1 MARRG
6 RRKNP
11 FKLKLRKE
19 IVYSVVSILF
29 LVAAALVMLSFT
41 RSSPILSDL
50 YRILFRAFGWTML
63 ILPFLLISIGL
74 LMMSLKWAITSP
86 SLLLGGLLVFMGSLG
101 VSGAGELGFLI
112 QDSLSALIGG
122 AGSTLLTVA
131 TILIGGMIITNTP
144 LEELVIGLTRIL
156 GSFQAIFSWLFVKK
170 DDFGEPIKK
179 PSQKPLFQADAETK
193 INIPNASPAPA
204 LDNTTKSANSK
215 SKDGVMTPA
224 FEPHLNSSPKDA
236 TAKIW
241 KYPSLNLLS
250 AQKGAKADRGDI
262 KENASIIESTL
273 DSFGIRAK
281 VMEVNGGPAVTQYAI
296 RIAEGTKLSKIKGLS
311 TDLALALAAPT
322 GTIRIEA
329 PIPGR
334 NLVGLEIPNRSPEY
348 VTLQEIMTHPTMAKE
363 KSRLAVGLGLGVSG
377 SPIIADIKKM
387 PHVLVAGSTGSG
399 KSVCI
404 NTIITTLLFRNS
416 PQELRFILVD
426 PKRVELTGYNGI
438 PHLLTPVI
446 TNTDAVV
453 AALTWATK
461 EMDKRY
467 KMFAEVGVRNIEE
480 YNELSGFTAME
491 YIVIV
496 IDELADI
503 MLSSPTKVEDLIV
516 RLAQMARATGIH
528 LVLATQR
535 PSVNVI
541 TGLIK
546 ANIPT
551 RIAFNVAS
559 MIDSRVI
566 IDSPGAEK
574 LLGRGDMLYVPPD
587 RPLPTRIQGTYVTNE
602 EIKALIE
609 YLKKTDAGEVKYQEE
624 VTQKYI
630 SGEDGAGDAA
640 SRDPEFEDAVN
651 VVIAAGR
658 ASTSFLQR
666 KMSLGYNK
674 AARIMDQLEHAGVV
688 GPQEGSKPRT
698 VLITSL
704 EQLKAREA
712 NQADN

>member
-1 MARRG
+1 MSRRG

-11 FKLKLRKE
+11 FKLKLKKE
-19 IVYSVVSILF
+19 IIYSIVSLFF
-29 LVAAALVMLSFT
+29 LVAAIISMLSFS
-41 RSSPILSDL
+41 RSGPFLIDVYQVL
-50 YRILFRAFGWTML
+50 YRAFGWTML
-63 ILPFLLISIGL
+63 LVPFLLISIS
-74 LMMSLKWAITSP
+74 LMMMSAKWALSSP
-86 SLLLGGLLVFMGSLG
+86 SLFLGGLLIFIGSLG
-101 VSGAGELGFLI
+101 ISEAGELGMIISESISALFT
-112 QDSLSALIGG
+112 SVGSALISF
-122 AGSTLLTVA
+122 ASIV
-131 TILIGGMIITNTP
+131 IGGMIITNTP
-144 LEELVIGLTRIL
+144 LEELVQGVWRVLSSFGTIFTWIFGQKNHDPLERSNKKINAKQTAFDEIG
-156 GSFQAIFSWLFVKK
+156 
-170 DDFGEPIKK
+170 
-179 PSQKPLFQADAETK
+179 ETK
-193 INIPNASPAPA
+193 INIPSSSPAKEDSKPA
-204 LDNTTKSANSK
+204 GSTKIKPTKDLDL
-215 SKDGVMTPA
+215 D
-224 FEPHLNSSPKDA
+224 PHLNTNKDG
-236 TAKIW
+236 TTKIW
-241 KYPSLNLLS
+241 KYPSLNILS
-250 AQKGAKADRGDI
+250 TQKGAKADRGDI

-296 RIAEGTKLSKIKGLS
+296 KIAEGTKLSKIKGLQ

-322 GTIRIEA
+322 GQIRIEA

-348 VTLQEIMTHPTMAKE
+348 VTLYEIMTHPTMSKE

-377 SPIIADIKKM
+377 SPAIADIKKM

-416 PQELRFILVD
+416 PAELRLILVD
-426 PKRVELTGYNGI
+426 PKRVELTLYNGI

-453 AALTWATK
+453 AALSWATK

-503 MLSSPTKVEDLIV
+503 MLSAPAKVEDLIV

-609 YLKKTDAGEVKYQEE
+609 HLKKNSEGEVQYQEE
-624 VTQKYI
+624 VTEVLVDES
-630 SGEDGAGDAA
+630 SGKGSTE
-640 SRDPEFEDAVN
+640 RDPEFDDAVR
-651 VVIAAGR
+651 VVVAAGK

-674 AARIMDQLEHAGVV
+674 AARIMDQLELAGVV
-688 GPQEGSKPRT
+688 GPAEGAKPRPI
-698 VLITSL
+698 LIHSFD
-704 EQLKAREA
+704 EFKARETNPPA
-712 NQADN
+712 

>member
-1 MARRG
+1 MSRRG

-11 FKLKLRKE
+11 FKLKLKKE
-19 IVYSVVSILF
+19 IVYSVVAILF
-29 LVAAALVMLSFT
+29 LLSAAIIMLSFT
-41 RSSPILSDL
+41 RSGPTLADIYRVL
-50 YRILFRAFGWTML
+50 YRAFGWAML

-74 LMMSLKWAITSP
+74 MMMSLKWAIASP
-86 SLLLGGLLVFMGSLG
+86 SLFLGGLLVFFGSLG
-101 VSGAGELGFLI
+101 LTSAGELGLI
-112 QDSLSALIGG
+112 ISSALSALFTST
-122 AGSTLLTVA
+122 GSSIITLA
-131 TILIGGMIITNTP
+131 TIVIGGMIITNTP
-144 LEELVIGLTRIL
+144 LEELVMGVGGLFSSL
-156 GSFQAIFSWLFVKK
+156 GKAFSWLFTKK
-170 DDFGEPIKK
+170 DDFGDPVKK
-179 PSQKPLFQADAETK
+179 SSSKPLFKDDAETK
-193 INIPNASPAPA
+193 INIPNSAATPPVPAKPAS
-204 LDNTTKSANSK
+204 K
-215 SKDGVMTPA
+215 
-224 FEPHLNSSPKDA
+224 PKDA
-236 TAKIW
+236 VAEFESSLASSKEGTTKIW
-241 KYPSLNLLS
+241 KYPSLSLLS
-250 AQKGAKADRGDI
+250 SDKGAKADRGDI

-348 VTLQEIMTHPTMAKE
+348 VTLQEIMTHPLMHKE

-377 SPIIADIKKM
+377 APIIADIKKM

-453 AALTWATK
+453 SALTWATK

-467 KMFAEVGVRNIEE
+467 KMFAEVGVRNVEE

-602 EIKALIE
+602 EIKALID
-609 YLKKTDAGEVKYQEE
+609 YLKKTDAGEIKYQEE
-624 VTQKYI
+624 VTEKYI
-630 SGEDGAGDAA
+630 TGE
-640 SRDPEFEDAVN
+640 EDADGSERDELFDEAAT
-651 VVIAAGR
+651 VVIAAGK

-674 AARIMDQLEHAGVV
+674 AARIMDQLERAGVV
-688 GPQEGSKPRT
+688 APQEGAKPRT
-698 VLITSL
+698 ILVHSL
-704 EQLKAREA
+704 EELKAREA
-712 NQADN
+712 ENK

>member
-29 LVAAALVMLSFT
+29 LVASAVVMLSFT
-41 RSSPILSDL
+41 RSSPVLSDI
-50 YRILFRAFGWTML
+50 YQVLFRAFGWTML

-74 LMMSLKWAITSP
+74 MMMSLKWAIASP
-86 SLLLGGLLVFMGSLG
+86 NLLLGGLLVFMGSLG
-101 VSGAGELGFLI
+101 VSQAGELGLVI
-112 QDSLSALIGG
+112 SEALGALVGNIG
-122 AGSTLLTVA
+122 SNIISSA
-131 TILIGGMIITNTP
+131 TILIGAMVITNTP
-144 LEELVIGLTRIL
+144 LEELVMGMGRLL
-156 GSFQAIFSWLFVKK
+156 GSFQTIFSWMFVKK
-170 DDFGEPIKK
+170 DDFGDPVKK
-179 PSQKPLFQADAETK
+179 VTTKPLFQDDAETK
-193 INIPNASPAPA
+193 INIPSNTAAPA
-204 LDNTTKSANSK
+204 VEPAKAAKAAPKDKNPTHEFETTLTGV
-215 SKDGVMTPA
+215 KDGT
-224 FEPHLNSSPKDA
+224 
-236 TAKIW
+236 TKIW
-241 KYPSLNLLS
+241 KYPSLSLLS

-322 GTIRIEA
+322 GQIRIEA

-348 VTLQEIMTHPTMAKE
+348 VTLQEIMTHPDMKKE

-377 SPIIADIKKM
+377 APIIADIKKM
-387 PHVLVAGSTGSG
+387 PHILVAGSTGSG

-404 NTIITTLLFRNS
+404 NTIITTLLYRNS

-446 TNTDAVV
+446 TNTDQVV

-467 KMFAEVGVRNIEE
+467 KMFAEVGVRNVEE

-503 MLSSPTKVEDLIV
+503 MLSAPTKVEDLIV

-587 RPLPTRIQGTYVTNE
+587 RPLPTRIQGTYVTND
-602 EIKALIE
+602 EIKALID
-609 YLKKTDAGEVKYQEE
+609 YLKKTEPGDVKYQEE
-624 VTQKYI
+624 VTEKYI
-630 SGEDGAGDAA
+630 TGDDAGASTQRDA
-640 SRDPEFEDAVN
+640 EFEDAVN

-674 AARIMDQLEHAGVV
+674 AARIMDQLETAGVV
-688 GPQEGSKPRT
+688 GQQEGAKPRT
-698 VLITSL
+698 ILIHSL
-704 EQLKAREA
+704 EELKAKEA
-712 NQADN
+712 ENA

>member
-1 MARRG
+1 M
-6 RRKNP
+6 
-11 FKLKLRKE
+11 
-19 IVYSVVSILF
+19 
-29 LVAAALVMLSFT
+29 
-41 RSSPILSDL
+41 
-50 YRILFRAFGWTML
+50 
-63 ILPFLLISIGL
+63 
-74 LMMSLKWAITSP
+74 
-86 SLLLGGLLVFMGSLG
+86 
-101 VSGAGELGFLI
+101 
-112 QDSLSALIGG
+112 
-122 AGSTLLTVA
+122 
-131 TILIGGMIITNTP
+131 
-144 LEELVIGLTRIL
+144 
-156 GSFQAIFSWLFVKK
+156 
-170 DDFGEPIKK
+170 
-179 PSQKPLFQADAETK
+179 
-193 INIPNASPAPA
+193 
-204 LDNTTKSANSK
+204 
-215 SKDGVMTPA
+215 
-224 FEPHLNSSPKDA
+224 
-236 TAKIW
+236 
-241 KYPSLNLLS
+241 
-250 AQKGAKADRGDI
+250 
-262 KENASIIESTL
+262 
-273 DSFGIRAK
+273 
-281 VMEVNGGPAVTQYAI
+281 AVTQYAI

-688 GPQEGSKPRT
+688 GPQEGAKPRT

>member
-1 MARRG
+1 MSKRRG

-11 FKLKLRKE
+11 FKLKLKKD
-19 IVYSVVSILF
+19 IVYSIVSVLF
-29 LVAAALVMLSFT
+29 GALALITLLSFT
-41 RSSPILSDL
+41 RQGVVLSTVFSVM
-50 YRILFRAFGWTML
+50 YTGFGWTML
-63 ILPFLLISIGL
+63 VVPFLFLCIA
-74 LMMSLKWAITSP
+74 LMMTSLKWALASP
-86 SLLLGGLLVFMGSLG
+86 SLLLGGTLIFTGLLGLSQAGTLG
-101 VSGAGELGFLI
+101 ETIFSAIAIFVTAAGAYIIYF
-112 QDSLSALIGG
+112 AVMLIGIMV
-122 AGSTLLTVA
+122 L
-131 TILIGGMIITNTP
+131 TNTP
-144 LEELVIGLTRIL
+144 LEDFLLWIAGGFSAIKDAFTRKDKDSTKVNIPKV
-156 GSFQAIFSWLFVKK
+156 FSGDNLK
-170 DDFGEPIKK
+170 
-179 PSQKPLFQADAETK
+179 TK
-193 INIPNASPAPA
+193 INIPDSSDIKEETSTPQKPLLKREMAPDFEA
-204 LDNTTKSANSK
+204 QINSAHSA
-215 SKDGVMTPA
+215 DG
-224 FEPHLNSSPKDA
+224 

-241 KYPSLNLLS
+241 KYPSLSLLS
-250 AQKGAKADRGDI
+250 KEKGSKADRGDI

-281 VMEVNGGPAVTQYAI
+281 VAEVNGGPAITQYAI
-296 RIAEGTKLSKIKGLS
+296 KIAEGTKLSKIKALQ

-322 GTIRIEA
+322 GQIRIEA

-334 NLVGLEIPNRSPEY
+334 NLVGIEIPNRSPEY
-348 VTLQEIMTHPTMAKE
+348 VTLYEIMNHPDMKKE

-377 SPIIADIKKM
+377 APAMADIKKM

-416 PQELRFILVD
+416 PQELRFIMVD

-446 TNTDAVV
+446 TDTERVI
-453 AALTWATK
+453 AALQWATK
-461 EMDKRY
+461 EMDRRY
-467 KMFAEVGVRNIEE
+467 KMFAEVGARNIED
-480 YNELSGFTAME
+480 YNEQSGFTAME

-503 MLSSPTKVEDLIV
+503 MLTAPSKVEDLIV

-528 LVLATQR
+528 LVIATQR

-574 LLGRGDMLYVPPD
+574 LLGKGDMLFVPPD
-587 RPLPTRIQGTYVTNE
+587 RPLPTRIQGTYVTNS
-602 EIKALIE
+602 EIKNLIDFLKESGEEAVE
-609 YLKKTDAGEVKYQEE
+609 YKAE
-624 VTQKYI
+624 VTEKYL
-630 SGEDGAGDAA
+630 GEEEGGSSDE
-640 SRDPEFEDAVN
+640 RDPLFDEAAA
-651 VVIAAGR
+651 VVIAAGK
-658 ASTSFLQR
+658 ASTSYLQR

-674 AARIMDQLEHAGVV
+674 AARIMDQLEHAGVI
-688 GPQEGSKPRT
+688 GPAEGVKPRSI
-698 VLITSL
+698 LIANL
-704 EQLKAREA
+704 EELKAREA
-712 NQADN
+712 E

>member
-1 MARRG
+1 MSRRG

-11 FKLKLRKE
+11 FKLKIKKE
-19 IVYSVVSILF
+19 IVYSVVAVIF
-29 LVAAALVMLSFT
+29 LLLAVIIMLSFT
-41 RSSPILSDL
+41 RSGVVLDNIFEV
-50 YRILFRAFGWTML
+50 LFRSFGWTVL
-63 ILPFLLISIGL
+63 ILPFLFISIGMM
-74 LMMSLKWAITSP
+74 MMSLKWAIASP
-86 SLLLGGLLVFMGSLG
+86 SLLLGGTLLFLGSLG
-101 VSGAGELGFLI
+101 LTQAGELGTVI
-112 QDSLSALIGG
+112 SESLAALFTLTGSGIISFAIIIIG
-122 AGSTLLTVA
+122 
-131 TILIGGMIITNTP
+131 IMIVTNTP
-144 LEELVIGLTRIL
+144 LEEFVIGVGSLL
-156 GSFQAIFSWLFVKK
+156 GSFRAIFSWMFTPKVKT
-170 DDFGEPIKK
+170 DDFAIKK
-179 PSQKPLFQADAETK
+179 SPQKSLFQSDTETK
-193 INIPNASPAPA
+193 INIPSP
-204 LDNTTKSANSK
+204 
-215 SKDGVMTPA
+215 MTPPTKA
-224 FEPHLNSSPKDA
+224 EPTPPTKTPKAKDQGVDFD
-236 TAKIW
+236 TLDHSGTDSTTKIW

-250 AQKGAKADRGDI
+250 QDKGAKADRGDI
-262 KENASIIESTL
+262 KENANIIESTL

-281 VMEVNGGPAVTQYAI
+281 VAEVNGGPAVTQYAI
-296 RIAEGTKLSKIKGLS
+296 RIAEGTKLSKIKGLT

-322 GTIRIEA
+322 GQIRIEA

-348 VTLQEIMTHPTMAKE
+348 VTLYEILNHPDMKKD
-363 KSRLAVGLGLGVSG
+363 KSRLAIGLGLGVSG
-377 SPIIADIKKM
+377 APAIADIKKM

-416 PQELRFILVD
+416 PSELRFIMVD

-446 TNTDAVV
+446 TNAEQVV

-467 KMFAEVGVRNIEE
+467 KMFAEVGVRNVEE

-503 MLSSPTKVEDLIV
+503 MLAAPTKVEDLIV

-602 EIKALIE
+602 EIKGLID
-609 YLKKTDAGEVKYQEE
+609 YLKKSGNGDVKYQEE
-624 VTQKYI
+624 VTEKYLVDGDDDGV
-630 SGEDGAGDAA
+630 GE
-640 SRDPEFEDAVN
+640 RDDLFDEAVN
-651 VVIAAGR
+651 TVIAAGK
-658 ASTSFLQR
+658 ASTSYLQR

-674 AARIMDQLEHAGVV
+674 AARIMDQMEKAGVI
-688 GPQEGSKPRT
+688 GPAEGVKPRSIL
-698 VLITSL
+698 VSSL
-704 EQLKAREA
+704 EELKAREA
-712 NQADN
+712 QKS